1 MAKSLVQM
9 GAAETNVN
17 TVEFA
22 DDLQSIYESLD
33 RLDPDI
39 VVSETDDGNG
49 IAATLAVDQQVVSQ
63 LLVDVV
69 QVGEKN
75 GVKFPRE
82 FGLLLKQILYFDRYV
97 RLLAPEIEVVS
108 DERVAFMD
116 SAALQSK
123 DRTMT

>member
-1 MAKSLVQM
+1 MQ
-9 GAAETNVN
+9 
-17 TVEFA
+17 FA
-22 DDLQSIYESLD
+22 LFCTLA
-33 RLDPDI
+33 RRKFGLCL
-39 VVSETDDGNG
+39 DGNG

-69 QVGEKN
+69 QVGEIN

>member
-1 MAKSLVQM
+1 MKAKRRILALLSLLASAT
-9 GAAETNVN
+9 GLFAANH
-17 TVEFA
+17 
-22 DDLQSIYESLD
+22 
-33 RLDPDI
+33 
-39 VVSETDDGNG
+39 
-49 IAATLAVDQQVVSQ
+49 
-63 LLVDVV
+63 VV

>member
-9 GAAETNVN
+9 GAAETNVD
-17 TVEFA
+17 TAVFA
-22 DDLQSIYESLD
+22 DDLRSMYESLD

-39 VVSETDDGNG
+39 IVSETGDGNS
-49 IAATLAVDQQVVSQ
+49 IAATLAVDQRVVSQ

-108 DERVAFMD
+108 DERVAFME

-123 DRTMT
+123 DWTMK